1 MSEPET
7 ECPAALQVSLAP
19 VTDVDLEAFFEHGRE
34 PDGRWLAAFT
44 ASDPNDRAAFDWHWR
59 RIRSDPSVE
68 VRTILWNGR
77 VAGHI
82 LRYESKFKQHEV
94 SYWIGSA
101 FWGHGIATAAL
112 KEFLRTFALMRPLYA
127 RVAADNLGSL
137 RVLEACGFRTYAEET
152 SFANARQDDILEYLL
167 RLDRYEAVPFDSEA
181 ARSLTLAAHDVYWKL
196 RSTLRLYAGQLKS
209 PEIETLAQEMELVP
223 QSKSRAAA
231 GVSRALSGTRIAAR
245 GLHDRRPL
253 RRTRARPAPPVH
265 RRRPDRRRT
274 PRRKPRSVVRPSVL
288 AALGRLGALA
298 AQEQSD
304 LRGPTAIVSGEGGV
318 ELAPRTSNRTM
329 CRFVPPRALST

>member
-1 MSEPET
+1 VSEPET

-209 PEIETLAQEMELVP
+209 PEIETLAQEMDLVP
-223 QSKSRAAA
+223 GSLASRNPALLPEFLAPCPERVSLREAYTIAAGFVERALVRPRPFTGAARIVAELRAA
-231 GVSRALSGTRIAAR
+231 SRDPSSAPAY
-245 GLHDRRPL
+245 L
-253 RRTRARPAPPVH
+253 RLWA
-265 RRRPDRRRT
+265 D
-274 PRRKPRSVVRPSVL
+274 
-288 AALGRLGALA
+288 
-298 AQEQSD
+298 
-304 LRGPTAIVSGEGGV
+304 
-318 ELAPRTSNRTM
+318 
-329 CRFVPPRALST
+329 